1 MKQKTGIWFV
11 GACGNIATLVQA
23 GILLLKAGR
32 ARPAGILTETELVK
46 GADLPGYDEF
56 VFGGC
61 ETKKPDFRQSLLYL
75 SGFIPTVKNNCRFLL
90 TNLNKTLKNISR
102 GIANETGPG
111 DIGHVRA
118 QIRKFAK
125 ANSLCSVIVINVAS
139 TEPMPSPKAVRLTL
153 KQLEQSISSNRK
165 TGLPVSSLYAFA
177 AIAEKSPY
185 INFTP
190 SAGSSLPCITE
201 FALRER
207 VPHMGRDGKTGETLL
222 KSLLAAMFVMRDLEV
237 KSWSGYN
244 ILGTEDGRNLDLP
257 QNKTTKIST
266 KQGIIEKI
274 LGYGPD
280 TKVGIDFVPSLG
292 GWKIAWDYVQFNGFL
307 DTEMAMQFVW
317 QGRDTALA
325 APLIIDLA
333 RLMRLSQKRG
343 EFGTLPHLSMFFK
356 SPAGCDANA
365 LPEQF
370 ELLKKYL
377 RTVNS
382 GQ

>member
-23 GILLLKAGR
+23 GILLLKAGK
-32 ARPAGILTETELVK
+32 ARPAGILTETEMFE
-46 GADLPGYDEF
+46 GAALPGYNEF

-61 ETKKPDFRQSLLYL
+61 EIKKPGFTQSLQYL
-75 SGFIPTVKNNCRFLL
+75 SGFIPVVKENYKFLL
-90 TNLNKTLKNISR
+90 KNINKTLKNISR
-102 GIANETGPG
+102 GIAAETVP
-111 DIGHVRA
+111 DCIGHVRA
-118 QIRKFAK
+118 QIKKFAK
-125 ANSLCSVIVINVAS
+125 ANGLHSVIVINVAS
-139 TEPMPSPKAVRLTL
+139 TEPMPSPKAARLTL
-153 KQLEQSISSNRK
+153 KELERSLSSGRK
-165 TGLPVSSLYAFA
+165 TGLPVSSLYACA

-201 FALRER
+201 FALREH

-222 KSLLAAMFVMRDLEV
+222 KSLLAAMFAMRDLKV
-237 KSWSGYN
+237 RSWSGYN

-266 KQGIIEKI
+266 KQGVIEKI
-274 LGYGPD
+274 LGYSPD

-307 DTEMAMQFVW
+307 NTEMSMQFVW

-343 EFGTLPHLSMFFK
+343 EFGVLPHLAMFFK
-356 SPAGCDANA
+356 SPAGCDAGA

-370 ELLKKYL
+370 ELLKKYI
-377 RTVNS
+377 RTVTS